1 MKKTFYAALGV
12 AFLGAAV
19 TSVDTTAL
27 ISWADEPSQVPSTEE
42 IGPGVGP
49 FSSSGNVGTS
59 PVSKRE
65 IGPGVGEETAGGTTL
80 LPVVLVPNDFLN
92 NPIANPIVKVTDR
105 YTHEQ
110 MEADIFALKE
120 RYGDKLSVNVIG
132 QSLDNRAIYEI
143 VIGSPEAPNH
153 ILFQGA
159 IHGREYM
166 TPLLMMSQM
175 ELALANYD
183 TGHYNHMALSDM
195 FGQAALHFVPMVN
208 PDGVAVSQSGL
219 SAIRSDSLRQEIIA
233 SYHRDVEAGKTD
245 FSLEQYLPYWK
256 SNARGVDLNHNF
268 PAWWEMIQNPTT
280 AGSYAN
286 YKGTAPLS
294 EPESQALAALSGQH
308 SWAATVSYH
317 SMGNIIYWDT
327 DGNQASDSSYALAQ
341 AVSQD
346 TGYRLDPSKG
356 KGGFKDFLQ
365 TNGQTAPSVT
375 VETGSLA
382 CPMPVSEF
390 ESVWNQ
396 NKSVWAKVMNYVLH
410 R

>member
-1 MKKTFYAALGV
+1 
-12 AFLGAAV
+12 
-19 TSVDTTAL
+19 
-27 ISWADEPSQVPSTEE
+27 
-42 IGPGVGP
+42 
-49 FSSSGNVGTS
+49 
-59 PVSKRE
+59 
-65 IGPGVGEETAGGTTL
+65 
-80 LPVVLVPNDFLN
+80 
-92 NPIANPIVKVTDR
+92 
-105 YTHEQ
+105 
-110 MEADIFALKE
+110 
-120 RYGDKLSVNVIG
+120 
-132 QSLDNRAIYEI
+132 
-143 VIGSPEAPNH
+143 
-153 ILFQGA
+153 
-159 IHGREYM
+159 
-166 TPLLMMSQM
+166 
-175 ELALANYD
+175 
-183 TGHYNHMALSDM
+183 
-195 FGQAALHFVPMVN
+195 
-208 PDGVAVSQSGL
+208 
-219 SAIRSDSLRQEIIA
+219 
-233 SYHRDVEAGKTD
+233 
-245 FSLEQYLPYWK
+245 
-256 SNARGVDLNHNF
+256 
-268 PAWWEMIQNPTT
+268 MIQNPTT